1 MPFVACLVRI
11 RFDCISAALQVCL
24 RVHGCMLAQKRD
36 RRFSRIIMAISHDDS
51 SLGAIAENSA
61 AAFGAW
67 VHEKLGRSDVV
78 VSCVRPAVG

>member
-1 MPFVACLVRI
+1 MYV
-11 RFDCISAALQVCL
+11 
-24 RVHGCMLAQKRD
+24 CMLAQQRGML
-36 RRFSRIIMAISHDDS
+36 FPHIIMALSHDDL

-61 AAFGAW
+61 VAFGAW